1 MDRITHNVRAES
13 WRNIIE
19 CCQSRPKEQ
28 TAKAW
33 LQENNISEK
42 SYYYWLRKF
51 RNEAYNEMSAD
62 SLPAVTMSSPPS
74 VEVAEIPTDGILL
87 QDASSAAVTVRTKG
101 LSIEITSAVSESTMV
116 ELVKAVS
123 HAL

>member
-1 MDRITHNVRAES
+1 
-13 WRNIIE
+13 
-19 CCQSRPKEQ
+19 
-28 TAKAW
+28 
-33 LQENNISEK
+33 
-42 SYYYWLRKF
+42 
-51 RNEAYNEMSAD
+51 MSAD